1 MRRRLL
7 KMKNEQAEYEV
18 FNPDGQRV
26 MYAPERCRYPSSTE
40 LSLLEAGYTI
50 RLHGKRI
57 TKTEVRKNHDT
68 RSTPVNRR
76 I

>member
-1 MRRRLL
+1 
-7 KMKNEQAEYEV
+7 MKTEQAEYEV
-18 FNPDGQRV
+18 FHPDGQRI
-26 MYAPERCRYPSSTE
+26 MTAQESCRYSSSTE

-57 TKTEVRKNHDT
+57 TKTEVRKNNDA
-68 RSTPVNRR
+68 RSTKGNRR